1 MYSFVASDQS
11 FMGCSTIYNVYDECN
26 VLVSQFVV
34 GYSIPHKL
42 YYITEYR
49 GADGDPS
56 AIGVQSPEE
65 LAAIL
70 YSFSQIFEYM
80 NYTDVFSS
88 ISLYNDYRNDIPDI
102 SKELL
107 YMYDSYGEVTHQ
119 NSEWF
124 ITAEDCNVEE
134 LIYKNAIEGTELYL
148 EDDSSG
154 DLFVDLQE
162 NTFYCEGDTVDGFY
176 AEIHWDKIKD
186 LVLINNI

>member
-1 MYSFVASDQS
+1 MYSFVASDKE
-11 FMGCSTIYNVYDECN
+11 FMGCSTIYNVYDECI

-34 GYSIPHKL
+34 GYSIEHKL

-70 YSFSQIFEYM
+70 YDFSQIFEYM
-80 NYTDVFSS
+80 NYTDVFSNMGV
-88 ISLYNDYRNDIPDI
+88 YYDYQDDVPAI

-107 YMYDSYGEVTHQ
+107 YIYDSYGEIAHQ
-119 NSEWF
+119 DDEWF
-124 ITAEDCNVEE
+124 IMAEDNCVEE
-134 LIYKNAIEGTELYL
+134 LIYKDVIEGSELYL
-148 EDDSSG
+148 EDNDSE

-162 NTFYCEGDTVDGFY
+162 NYFYCEGDTIDGFY
-176 AEIHWDKIKD
+176 AKIYWDKIEE